1 MLSSI
6 FLKYFQQPVAV
17 KLLLTGRTKLSY
29 ASNAMQY
36 IPGEYTSIHYAVYTS
51 RTYTYQIKTISKYNY
66 RKTSFIGGS

>member
-36 IPGEYTSIHYAVYTS
+36 IPGEYTS
-51 RTYTYQIKTISKYNY
+51 RTYTHQIKTISKYNY